1 MQFVL
6 DDGVYKVARITGS
19 TYNFLGIRISN
30 TEEEIKVVP
39 LNKSGEVAGID
50 ERDVVRQVRSGLA
63 LVNQELSRR
72 YSVSEVQFVTSDTYS
87 PDVYVNLTIELIK
100 RIDSGAQFEPTRFSG
115 QPN

>member
-6 DDGVYKVARITGS
+6 DDGVYKVARITGP

-39 LNKSGEVAGID
+39 LNKSGEITRID
-50 ERDVVRQVRSGLA
+50 ERDVIRQVRSGLA

-72 YSVSEVQFVTSDTYS
+72 YFISEVQFVTSDTYS
-87 PDVYVNLTIELIK
+87 PDVYANLTMELIK
-100 RIDSGAQFEPTRFSG
+100 RIDSGAQFVKPEIKG
-115 QPN
+115 K